1 MMGYSKSVFQRIIR
15 YGAKVIERLT
25 LLTIPFVL
33 WFMLSGQFRKSYEGR
48 PQALDGGNLSVFKF
62 KQPKVAVSTPEWV
75 YWATGGGLLAV
86 ALGFVF
92 LIRFKKYQEE
102 MQRKKVA
109 EEKAHLRLDV
119 ILSKLNIILPE
130 RKLLEAL
137 ANGASHPDDILP
149 LVESVEDFEGKVTE
163 FKKTKPDAKV
173 LKSIYNLRHKLGFDV
188 NNKRANF
195 ISTQML
201 AGGIKLECQIPHPT
215 KQVLFVSTILTVSE
229 NGILLKPPTVKK
241 KPVNLKRYPHLVCR
255 IRRGE
260 EADYEFQLPILN
272 QIFGKPNAIV
282 LGHTNNIKKMF
293 IRESE
298 RVKVDIFTT
307 FYAMTEEKLNS
318 LGTGVSITKS
328 DIALESV
335 NGQIVDMSVG
345 GLKAEVEKLPKNFE
359 EGDLLIFHIQGAN
372 LREDMKARVLKINPR
387 GSEYDIH
394 MQFFRTRELERL
406 KIKKFI
412 FRTQKQTQQTN
423 TQSAP
428 PSTEQSSMAS
438 KPKMSPDMPKASDSV
453 SSNERNALLQ

>member
-1 MMGYSKSVFQRIIR
+1 M
-15 YGAKVIERLT
+15 
-25 LLTIPFVL
+25 LTIPMVL
-33 WFMLSGQFRKSYEGR
+33 WFMLSGQYRTTYDGR
-48 PQALDGGNLSVFKF
+48 PKALDGGNLNMFKF
-62 KQPKVAVSTPEWV
+62 KQPKVAISTPTWV
-75 YWATGGGLLAV
+75 YWAAGVGLVAV
-86 ALGFVF
+86 VFGFVF
-92 LIRFKKYQEE
+92 LIQFKKYQEKV
-102 MQRKKVA
+102 QRKRVA
-109 EEKAHLRLDV
+109 EEKANLRLDV

-137 ANGASHPDDILP
+137 ADGSGTPDEILP
-149 LVESVEDFEGKVTE
+149 LVESVEDFESKVTE
-163 FKKTKPDAKV
+163 FKKTKPDPKV

-201 AGGIKLECQIPHPT
+201 AGGIKLECQVPHPK
-215 KQVLFVSTILTVSE
+215 KQILFVSTVLTVTE

-241 KPVNLKRYPHLVCR
+241 KPVNLKRYPHLTCR
-255 IRRGE
+255 VRRGD

-298 RVKVDIFTT
+298 RVHVDIFTT
-307 FYAMTEEKLNS
+307 FYAMTEEKLS
-318 LGTGVSITKS
+318 ALGSGVNITKS

-372 LREDMKARVLKINPR
+372 LREDMKARVLRIN
-387 GSEYDIH
+387 STSADTHDIH

-412 FRTQKQTQQTN
+412 YRIQKQTQQT
-423 TQSAP
+423 TTRSGP
-428 PSTEQSSMAS
+428 PSTEGETVDPRKKNQ
-438 KPKMSPDMPKASDSV
+438 PTPKASDAV